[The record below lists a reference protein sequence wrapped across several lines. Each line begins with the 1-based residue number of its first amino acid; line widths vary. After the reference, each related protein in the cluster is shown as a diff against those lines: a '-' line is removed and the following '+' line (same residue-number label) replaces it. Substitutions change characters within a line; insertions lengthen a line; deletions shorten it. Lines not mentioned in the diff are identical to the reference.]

1 MTDTQPQLD
10 LEWPDVA
17 EHFTIEL
24 RTGPLHDELTVRRHE
39 AKSPEDAAALIE
51 GIRDTCSQ
59 RDGVSWQYEETN
71 AEGKL
76 YGMGPGALVYTIVVS
91 PPLPIA
97 S

>member
-1 MTDTQPQLD
+1 MTDLQPQLP

-24 RTGPLHDELTVRRHE
+24 RTGPMHDELTTRRHE
-39 AKSPEDAAALIE
+39 AKTREDAEKLIE
-51 GIRDTCSQ
+51 GMRDTCAQ
-59 RDGVSWQYEETN
+59 RDGVSWQFEETN

-76 YGMGPGALVYTIVVS
+76 YGLGPKGLVYQIVVS
-91 PPLPIA
+91 PPLPQ